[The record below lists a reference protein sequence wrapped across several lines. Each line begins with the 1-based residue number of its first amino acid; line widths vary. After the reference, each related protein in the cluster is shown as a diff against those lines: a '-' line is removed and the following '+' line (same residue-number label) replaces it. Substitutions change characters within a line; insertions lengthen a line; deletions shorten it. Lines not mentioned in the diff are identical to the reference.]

1 MEQRQ
6 SQNQIMPSCQHA
18 RRDGPHQGLRFLLGG
33 LSLLGTVCLGY
44 SAQAQEFPPCQPPNT
59 NEYLLLVISEMP
71 EQRQQVQTL
80 VPDGTTIAVCDY
92 FGDPV
97 VRIGGFTNLETAS
110 AWAQYL
116 GNEVND
122 IQTFVAR
129 PPTAVLPATNPSTYQ
144 PRPLGVGYAVL
155 VNYDNRPE
163 VALDVQQAI
172 SREVG
177 VAAYRQDPYLL
188 ALYTPDIQSA
198 SALLK
203 ILSDRNFAAM
213 IVDSR
218 QVMLLRANVT
228 TDLSSSAPAE

>member
-1 MEQRQ
+1 MNQRQ
-6 SQNQIMPSCQHA
+6 SQRQIMPS
-18 RRDGPHQGLRFLLGG
+18 RRYLRHPRLHIFLSS
-33 LSLLGTVCLGY
+33 LSLLGTVCFGY
-44 SAQAQEFPPCQPPNT
+44 AVQAQELPPCQPPNT
-59 NEYLLLVISEMP
+59 SEYLLLVIGETE
-71 EQRQQVQTL
+71 EQRQQVQAL
-80 VPDGTTIAVCDY
+80 VPSGTTIAVCDY

-116 GNEVND
+116 GGEVND

-129 PPTAVLPATNPSTYQ
+129 PPTAVLPATSPSTYQ

-155 VNYDNRPE
+155 VDYDNRPE

-213 IVDSR
+213 IVDGR
-218 QVMLLRANVT
+218 QVMLLRAGVT
-228 TDLSSSAPAE
+228 VAE